1 VKVESEPAGGGDAV
15 GASVWPC
22 PPVGAAVGAPKN
34 SVTALTC
41 FFALSH
47 SRLS

>member
-1 VKVESEPAGGGDAV
+1 MKVESELAGGGDAV
-15 GASVWPC
+15 RR
-22 PPVGAAVGAPKN
+22 VGLAFAAGGRSLGVPKN